1 VRLLH
6 TSDWHLGRTLHGFSL
21 GDAQAAA
28 VDAVVATAIER
39 DVDLVVVAG
48 DVFDRA
54 VPPIEAL
61 RVLNDALLR
70 LSSAGIAVVIV
81 SGNHDSGDRL
91 ATYAGL
97 LQGGVHIVGSTGVIG
112 EAVEVKDEHGTVVIY
127 PVPYLDPDS
136 ARHELGEPGEPLERS
151 HEAVMRAALHSIAYD
166 LASRG
171 SPRAVLVGHAFVV
184 PSSDPGVDASA
195 FSSESERDLTVGGVQ
210 LVPAALFDDRGLTYV
225 ALGHLH
231 RPQQVRT
238 TRPSMAYSGSLL
250 RYSLSECGQA
260 KSVVIV
266 EIGASGDEPVLERI
280 EIPQTRGMAR
290 LSDTIDNLIGPDYL
304 EHREDFVE
312 LIVTDDA
319 YPERMHARL
328 DAVFPYALVKRHQP
342 VVTGMQRGSGRGDAR
357 GRQPLDVIA
366 DFLRK
371 VTGREPTT
379 PEIDVLR
386 SVYESVRAGD

>member
-1 VRLLH
+1 
-6 TSDWHLGRTLHGFSL
+6 
-21 GDAQAAA
+21 
-28 VDAVVATAIER
+28 
-39 DVDLVVVAG
+39 
-48 DVFDRA
+48 
-54 VPPIEAL
+54 
-61 RVLNDALLR
+61 
-70 LSSAGIAVVIV
+70 
-81 SGNHDSGDRL
+81 
-91 ATYAGL
+91 
-97 LQGGVHIVGSTGVIG
+97 
-112 EAVEVKDEHGTVVIY
+112 
-127 PVPYLDPDS
+127 
-136 ARHELGEPGEPLERS
+136 
-151 HEAVMRAALHSIAYD
+151 
-166 LASRG
+166 
-171 SPRAVLVGHAFVV
+171 VGHAFVV

-210 LVPAALFDDRGLTYV
+210 VVPAALFDDRGLTYV

-250 RYSLSECGQA
+250 RYSLSECGQV

-266 EIGASGDEPVLERI
+266 EIGASGDEPVLERV

-290 LSDTIDNLIGPDYL
+290 LSDTIDNLMGPDYL
-304 EHREDFVE
+304 EHHQDFVE

-342 VVTGMQRGSGRGDAR
+342 VVRGMQGGSGRGDAR
-357 GRQPLDVIA
+357 GRQPLDVMA

-386 SVYESVRAGD
+386 SVYELVRAGD